1 MLVSAGTLVRVG
13 HLGGWF
19 CSWKEDFMPHHLLLV
34 DEDVA
39 YLQATRKL
47 LVSMGYR
54 VEVASE
60 IEEAKNRLA
69 QRPVDGLLLDIDIA
83 GESGIDL
90 FSQALEQGRTRTV
103 VVVSES
109 GGIPKAV
116 QVMRQG
122 ASDFLPKPVTEDE
135 LRKSLTRALGKPNH
149 GGLDEDERRAW
160 RDEYCPNFI
169 GDDPKMLEIFGIIE
183 RVAATN
189 CNVLVTGPTGAGK
202 ELVAKAMHDS
212 SERRD
217 APFVALNCAAIPKDL
232 MESEMFGHTKGAF
245 TSADGVRQGKFE
257 VADGGT
263 LFLDEIGEMNI
274 ELQSKLLRVIQ
285 EREFTPVGANKA
297 KKVDVRIISATH
309 QDLLKISGEGRFRED
324 LFYRLNVIPIALPP
338 LKERLSDVPRL
349 AGYFV
354 KRLAVRHGRTI
365 AGIDE
370 AAKRALAAYEW
381 PGNVRE
387 LENTMERIVV
397 LKRDEG
403 LIMVSDLPTH
413 LSGLDASRGDLGLTV
428 GEIPEEGID
437 LKSVLEEIESKYIV
451 EALKSGQ
458 GNKTNAAKVLGMK
471 RTTLIERLKRL
482 DLEDF

>member
-1 MLVSAGTLVRVG
+1 
-13 HLGGWF
+13 
-19 CSWKEDFMPHHLLLV
+19 MPHHLLLV
-34 DEDVA
+34 DEDVS
-39 YLQATRKL
+39 YLQATRKI

-60 IEEAKNRLA
+60 LDEARGRLA
-69 QRPVDGLLLDIDIA
+69 QRPVDGLLVDIEIGGGSGLDLLH
-83 GESGIDL
+83 E
-90 FSQALEQGRTRTV
+90 ALEQGRTRTAV
-103 VVVSES
+103 VISEAGS
-109 GGIPKAV
+109 IPKAV
-116 QVMRQG
+116 EIMRMG

-135 LRKSLTRALGKPNH
+135 LRASLTRALGKPNA
-149 GGLDEDERRAW
+149 GALDEDERRAW
-160 RDEYCPNFI
+160 RDQYCPNFI
-169 GDDPKMLEIFGIIE
+169 GDDPRMLEIFGIIE

-202 ELVAKAMHDS
+202 ELVAKAMHDA
-212 SERRD
+212 SERRE

-309 QDLLKISGEGRFRED
+309 QDLLKISSEGRFRED

-349 AGYFV
+349 AAYFV
-354 KRLAVRHGRTI
+354 KRLAVRHGRNI
-365 AGIDE
+365 AGIDDM
-370 AAKRALAAYEW
+370 AKRSLASYEW

-387 LENTMERIVV
+387 LENTMERIIV

-403 LIMVSDLPTH
+403 MITVSDLPTH
-413 LSGLDASRGDLGLTV
+413 LSGIEPGGGEVGLAV
-428 GEIPEEGID
+428 GELPEDGLD
-437 LKSVLEEIESKYIV
+437 LKSVLEEIESKYIL
-451 EALKSGQ
+451 EALKHVQ
-458 GNKTNAAKVLGMK
+458 GNKTKAADFLGMK

>member
-1 MLVSAGTLVRVG
+1 
-13 HLGGWF
+13 
-19 CSWKEDFMPHHLLLV
+19 MPHHLLLV
-34 DEDVA
+34 DEDVT
-39 YLQATRKL
+39 YLQSTRKI

-54 VEVASE
+54 VEVASAL
-60 IEEAKNRLA
+60 EEARNRLA
-69 QRPVDGLLLDIDIA
+69 QRPVDGLVVDIDVA
-83 GESGIDL
+83 GHSGLDL
-90 FSQALEQGRTRTV
+90 LHEALEQGRTRTGM
-103 VVVSES
+103 VVSEAGS
-109 GGIPKAV
+109 IPKAV
-116 QVMRQG
+116 EIMRLG
-122 ASDFLPKPVTEDE
+122 ASDFLPKPVTEEE
-135 LRKSLTRALGKPNH
+135 LRVSLTRALGKPTDGH
-149 GGLDEDERRAW
+149 LEADERRAW
-160 RDEYCPNFI
+160 RDTYCPNFI
-169 GDDPKMLEIFGIIE
+169 GDDPRMLEIFGIIE

-202 ELVAKAMHDS
+202 ELVAKAMHDA
-212 SERRD
+212 SERRE

-285 EREFTPVGANKA
+285 EREFTPVGANKP

-309 QDLLKISGEGRFRED
+309 QDLLKISSEGRFRED

-349 AGYFV
+349 ASYFV
-354 KRLAVRHGRTI
+354 KRLAVRHGRNI

-370 AAKRALAAYEW
+370 AAKRSLAAYEW

-387 LENTMERIVV
+387 LENTMERIIV

-403 LIMVSDLPTH
+403 MIMVSDLPTH
-413 LSGLDASRGDLGLTV
+413 LSGLEAGSGEVGLTV
-428 GEIPEEGID
+428 GELPEDGLD
-437 LKSVLEEIESKYIV
+437 LKSVLEEIESKYIL
-451 EALKSGQ
+451 EALKVAQ
-458 GNKTNAAKVLGMK
+458 GNKTKAADFLSLK